1 MADVMEMK
9 KGAMEIV
16 VDDGSERV
24 PIRNTF
30 GDEIGVFRF
39 HPTDVGIVNRYNEIA
54 GKFDQIT
61 EPLERADIGA
71 DGAASDEFDEESIAA
86 LNEAE
91 KRLYEA
97 VDYLFGGEMS
107 KAFFGSMHPFS
118 PVGGRFYCE
127 LAIEAVGQFI
137 SDRFEVQTDA
147 ITKRIEKY
155 TAGMKPGRRSRKG
168 GH

>member
-1 MADVMEMK
+1 MAEVMEMK
-9 KGAMEIV
+9 NSAMEIV

-24 PIRNTF
+24 PIKNTF
-30 GDEIGVFRF
+30 GDEIGVFYFR
-39 HPTDVGIVNRYNEIA
+39 PTDIGIVNRYNKIA
-54 GKFDQIT
+54 KDFEKIT
-61 EPLERADIGA
+61 EPLEDADVGP
-71 DGAASDEFDEESIAA
+71 DGAASDPLDEESIAA

-97 VDYLFGGEMS
+97 TDYLFGGEMS

-127 LAIEAVGQFI
+127 IAIEAVGNFI
-137 SDRFEVQTDA
+137 SGRFDTQTDA

-155 TAGMKPGRRSRKG
+155 TSGLPRRQSRGKKR
-168 GH
+168 